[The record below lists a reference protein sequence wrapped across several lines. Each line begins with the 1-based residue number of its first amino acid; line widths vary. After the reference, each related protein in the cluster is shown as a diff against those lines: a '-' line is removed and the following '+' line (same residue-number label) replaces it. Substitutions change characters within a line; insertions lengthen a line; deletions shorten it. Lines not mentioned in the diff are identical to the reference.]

1 MQQLNLQI
9 QKGKLTEDRKIAATV
24 GVVAEN
30 MS

>member
-9 QKGKLTEDRKIAATV
+9 QKGRLTEDRKIAATV
-24 GVVAEN
+24 VVAEN